1 MRRKTNGR
9 QQETSWRKKQY
20 DLLIYLTRKEG
31 EGWWISIFPHYHFTG
46 SPGQAAQFAGASE
59 KESLGHKTKCGIP
72 CSRNISHF
80 KTERAEVGS
89 LMSVRPFG
97 Q

>member
-1 MRRKTNGR
+1 MLER
-9 QQETSWRKKQY
+9 KQY
-20 DLLIYLTRKEG
+20 DLLMYLIRKEG
-31 EGWWISIFPHYHFTG
+31 EGWWISCFPHYHFTG
-46 SPGQAAQFAGASE
+46 SPRPAAQFAGASE
-59 KESLGHKTKCGIP
+59 NESVGHKTKCGIP

-97 Q
+97 QYRSQAIGAKRG